1 MFEKK
6 SNLQKES
13 NKNLNN
19 DVKLMGKNLQ
29 KLLLWKKIGN
39 HTIELHCG
47 NNAYPT
53 LLGILLCQQS
63 KICWS

>member
-29 KLLLWKKIGN
+29 KLLL
-39 HTIELHCG
+39 
-47 NNAYPT
+47 
-53 LLGILLCQQS
+53 
-63 KICWS
+63 